1 MFPLFLSSFIG
12 DCAQVNA
19 VAAVAD
25 DGSSLQQ
32 AIGVTNGLAA
42 SFVPI
47 VLSHFVDAL
56 KSS

>member
-1 MFPLFLSSFIG
+1 MFPLFLSSFSG

-32 AIGVTNGLAA
+32 AMGVINGLE
-42 SFVPI
+42 SFPPI